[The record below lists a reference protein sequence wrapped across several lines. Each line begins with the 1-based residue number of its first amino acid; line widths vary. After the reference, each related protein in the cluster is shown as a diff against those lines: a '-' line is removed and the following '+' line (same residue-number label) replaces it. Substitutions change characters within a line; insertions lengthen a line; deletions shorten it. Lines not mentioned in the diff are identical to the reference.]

1 MKTQIKMKN
10 SPKIL
15 LATVLAAGLVACTAD
30 PVETV
35 RGSIGDKESL
45 GATYGILR
53 SAASAGNTVAVALT
67 VGADP
72 AVQQLYF
79 EQTQPAAAAA
89 SVTLHVDEE
98 LVEAFNAANE
108 TACEALP
115 AANYD
120 FPDGTTLSVAA
131 GKQQSD
137 PLRISLNADGLEAGS
152 YLLPVTAAAAG
163 ESDASQTLYYVVSVR
178 EPYIDPDGLDLHD
191 GSDLFFVFYI
201 NTKDYQP
208 LLVQDYILDRRIP
221 RGSIVAWSSMVGNII
236 NLRTVTIKYDEPT
249 GRALLDLGTDMTYVL
264 NHASKYIRPLQEQ
277 GRKVCLSLEGGGT
290 GLGFCNLTDAQIAD
304 FVAQV
309 KAIVET
315 YDLDGINLWDRNSG
329 YGTVEGMPETNTTS
343 YPKLIRAMREALGT
357 DKLLTLSVYEEPT
370 STFWDTEATGGI
382 VVGDYL
388 DYAWSGYNKNTEA
401 PQLLDPWHPDE
412 SYVSAYTQKP
422 IAGLDASKFGCVNFP
437 IYPNAETDDD
447 MIMQDP
453 LFIVDW
459 VLNGLQPNNIVVF
472 SDLRTDLQDNYETMW
487 NNTFTNCC
495 MVLDKENQFILGSR
509 NGYNYLFNIQR
520 RLKLLPDGTTG
531 YGKWLK
537 DW

>member
-10 SPKIL
+10 IPKIL
-15 LATVLAAGLVACTAD
+15 LATVLAAGLAACDAD
-30 PVETV
+30 PVDTT
-35 RGSIGDKESL
+35 RGTLPDGGEL

-53 SAASAGNTVAVALT
+53 SAVSADNTVAVALT

-89 SVTLHVDEE
+89 SVTLRVDEE

-108 TACEALP
+108 TACEVLP
-115 AANYD
+115 AANYA

-137 PLRISLNADGLEAGS
+137 PLRISLHADGLDAGT

-163 ESDASQTLYYVVSVR
+163 ESDASQTVYYVVSVR
-178 EPYIDPDGLDLHD
+178 EPYTDPNGYDLHD
-191 GSDLFFVFYI
+191 GSDFFFVFYV

-208 LLVQDYILDRRIP
+208 LLAQDYIMYKMNGATSEFEWYNTI
-221 RGSIVAWSSMVGNII
+221 GNII
-236 NLRTVTIKYDEPT
+236 NLRTVTIKYSEST

-264 NHASKYIRPLQEQ
+264 EHTSKYIRPLQEE
-277 GRKVCLSLEGGGT
+277 GRKVCISLEGGNT
-290 GLGFCNLTDAQIAD
+290 GLGFCNLSDEQIAD

-309 KAIVET
+309 KAVVDG
-315 YDLDGINLWDRNSG
+315 YDLDGINLWDRNAG

-343 YPKLIRAMREALGT
+343 YPKLIKAMREALGT
-357 DKLLTLSVYEEPT
+357 DKLLTLTVYEEPT
-370 STFWDTEATGGI
+370 ATFWDTEATGGI
-382 VVGDYL
+382 VVGEYL
-388 DYAWSGYNKNTEA
+388 DYAWSGYDKNTEA
-401 PQLLDPWHPDE
+401 VQLLDPWHPDE

-422 IAGLDASKFGCVNFP
+422 IAGLDPSKFGCINFP
-437 IYPNAETDDD
+437 MCSQQSGDLSGDAMTMLMSWVMAEYK
-447 MIMQDP
+447 
-453 LFIVDW
+453 
-459 VLNGLQPNNIVVF
+459 PNNIVVF
-472 SDLRTDLQDNYETMW
+472 EDLRTNLQDEYETVWDMIIPIFCTLVASDSMFYDYVNMYMYMFDNSRIW
-487 NNTFTNCC
+487 ELPTG
-495 MVLDKENQFILGSR
+495 GS
-509 NGYNYLFNIQR
+509 
-520 RLKLLPDGTTG
+520 G